1 MGAGWSSPVARQA
14 HNLKVAGSNPAPAT
28 NRSDYIPRS
37 RGTSQSSDWLFYCP
51 RRAPCLGF
59 APPHARRAPMLT
71 INGLT
76 VRLGGRAILD
86 RASAS
91 LPARSR
97 TGLIGRHGAGKSTL
111 LKARSARRG
120 VGKEGERT

>member
-1 MGAGWSSPVARQA
+1 MRHTRGALVTEVQTCALPICPVARQA

-76 VRLGGRAILD
+76 VRLGGR
-86 RASAS
+86 
-91 LPARSR
+91 
-97 TGLIGRHGAGKSTL
+97 IGRAH
-111 LKARSARRG
+111 
-120 VGKEGERT
+120 V